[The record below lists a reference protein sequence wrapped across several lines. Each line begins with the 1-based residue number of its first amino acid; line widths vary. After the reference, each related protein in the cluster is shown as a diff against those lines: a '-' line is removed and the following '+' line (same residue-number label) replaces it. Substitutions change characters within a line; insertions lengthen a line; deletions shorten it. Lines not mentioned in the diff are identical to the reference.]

1 MDAALFSHTHRCIF
15 CLTLEVH
22 MSWLIR
28 LTEEALARAC
38 SELLQ
43 TDCIAAVPPPP
54 RTPIEDYDSYDF
66 IDLL

>member
-1 MDAALFSHTHRCIF
+1 MPW
-15 CLTLEVH
+15 LTD
-22 MSWLIR
+22 
-28 LTEEALARAC
+28 LTEEALTRAC

>member
-1 MDAALFSHTHRCIF
+1 
-15 CLTLEVH
+15 